1 MSIKAF
7 LFLILELLQVA
18 AIAAIVVIPIR
29 YFVFQPFLVKGASM
43 EPNFHDGDYL
53 IIDELSYRLREPS
66 RGEVVVFRYP
76 FDPSQ
81 RFIKRLI
88 GLPGEAVEIK
98 NGQVAV
104 IDPNGQAAALK
115 EIYISDTLT
124 LIDSM
129 RVSLKADEYF
139 VMGDNR
145 SHSFDSRKWG
155 VLPRDYIIG
164 RVVIRAWP
172 LLDADEY
179 FFKVPSYF
187 KKAKTTGLPVVEA
200 IQCSNFAEGKICFR
214 AKREPRL

>member
-18 AIAAIVVIPIR
+18 VIAAIVVIPIR

-43 EPNFHDGDYL
+43 EPSFHDGDYL

-88 GLPGEAVEIK
+88 GLPGETVEIE
-98 NGQVAV
+98 NGQVDI
-104 IDPNGQAAALK
+104 IDSNGQAAAL
-115 EIYISDTLT
+115 EETYVSDSLPLT
-124 LIDSM
+124 DNIK
-129 RVSLKADEYF
+129 VSLKADEYF

-155 VLPRDYIIG
+155 VLLGEYIIG

-172 LLDADEY
+172 PLDLDEY
-179 FFKVPSYF
+179 FFKAPY
-187 KKAKTTGLPVVEA
+187 GQL
-200 IQCSNFAEGKICFR
+200 N
-214 AKREPRL
+214 